1 MDDPKTNSILD
12 EGNRLF
18 LQGKLR
24 DAVSYYDKILDENPD
39 HIGSLNNK
47 GYALSKLKDFD
58 GAMKCY
64 DAALEISPD
73 DLSLLVNKIS
83 SFRKQGKFVDA
94 LSICNGILDNNQ
106 KYNIA
111 LYHKERILFSMG
123 NFDESIAC
131 CNQILDDYPDN
142 GDVLFDKSCSFA
154 MLSKNEE
161 ALDLLE
167 RAISQGMQ
175 YKIKAKKSKI
185 FEKLSDNPKFKKL
198 VL

>member
-1 MDDPKTNSILD
+1 MEDPKTNSILD

-24 DAVSYYDKILDENPD
+24 EAITYYDKILDENPR
-39 HIGSLNNK
+39 HLSSLNNK
-47 GYALSKLKDFD
+47 GYALSKLKDYD
-58 GAMKCY
+58 NAMKCY

-73 DLSLLVNKIS
+73 DLSVLINKIS
-83 SFRKQGKFVDA
+83 SFRKQGNFDDA
-94 LSICNGILDNNQ
+94 LSICDEILKNNL

-123 NFDESIAC
+123 NFDESVVC
-131 CNQILDDYPDN
+131 CDKILNDYPHN
-142 GDVLFDKSCSFA
+142 GDVLFDKSCNFV
-154 MLSKNEE
+154 MLSRNDE

-167 RAISQGMQ
+167 HAISQGIQ
-175 YKIKAKKSKI
+175 YKIKAKKSKS
-185 FEKLSDNPKFKKL
+185 FEKISDDLRFKKL